1 MATIGSL
8 AINLTARTGGLDKG
22 LKKARNR
29 VSTFSRSMS
38 GAAGML
44 GSIGAPLALGAGLAA
59 IVREGAGFEKQMSAI
74 QAVNGATEAQ
84 MAQLTEK
91 AETLG
96 RTTAFSGAEAAQGM
110 EALARAG
117 FTVNETMAAT
127 DAALSLAAA
136 DGLELGE
143 AANITAATIRQF
155 GLDAGHAGAVADVL
169 AKGAAS
175 GLTDVSQLGNAMG
188 FAASSAKLA
197 GKGLFETT
205 SALSVLSTQ
214 IGGDKAGRGLRSIF
228 AGMAKPTADAQKQ
241 LDALGI
247 SFMDQAGNIK
257 PLADVVDE
265 FSGKL
270 DGMAAGDKS
279 RILQTIFDKQTA
291 SAFGGL
297 MAAGGDELRKVQAGL
312 EGGGGFAS
320 EAAEK
325 RLDNVAGAFTKVK
338 SALGGMA
345 IDIFQQ
351 FSGPL
356 QSGLEGFASFVGGP
370 LTTTIAGGIQGIISV
385 FSAIGSAVAPVW
397 NFISDGVHGLVT
409 VATFGFERF
418 GDLWSNVIDRMMLKW
433 LNISGNVSAFLDN
446 PAKFITSGGSRT
458 QTAEESRL
466 KDKIRKDGARLAE
479 DFMGTFAARQAIA
492 DAEGTTV
499 ADEAGF
505 NQATLDA
512 LNAAATG
519 GPDGED
525 TADANDAAAEAGK
538 AAIEPLKAAM
548 LGSRESFDIIN
559 RAMKGGEKATEKN
572 TKDAVI
578 ELKKMNDTL
587 AEQTAEE
594 DTQIVTIGA

>member
-1 MATIGSL
+1 
-8 AINLTARTGGLDKG
+8 
-22 LKKARNR
+22 
-29 VSTFSRSMS
+29 
-38 GAAGML
+38 
-44 GSIGAPLALGAGLAA
+44 
-59 IVREGAGFEKQMSAI
+59 
-74 QAVNGATEAQ
+74 
-84 MAQLTEK
+84 
-91 AETLG
+91 
-96 RTTAFSGAEAAQGM
+96 
-110 EALARAG
+110 
-117 FTVNETMAAT
+117 
-127 DAALSLAAA
+127 
-136 DGLELGE
+136 
-143 AANITAATIRQF
+143 
-155 GLDAGHAGAVADVL
+155 
-169 AKGAAS
+169 
-175 GLTDVSQLGNAMG
+175 
-188 FAASSAKLA
+188 
-197 GKGLFETT
+197 
-205 SALSVLSTQ
+205 
-214 IGGDKAGRGLRSIF
+214 
-228 AGMAKPTADAQKQ
+228 MAKPTADAQKQ

-338 SALGGMA
+338 SAVGGMA